1 MSNTVVMITTILYDY
16 FHTDVIG
23 QVVDLDGIQTVQARG
38 KDEQRVQFRLRD
50 ARLIIII
57 IYSC

>member
-1 MSNTVVMITTILYDY
+1 MITTILYDY

>member
-1 MSNTVVMITTILYDY
+1 MSNTVDILTTILYDY

-38 KDEQRVQFRLRD
+38 KDEQRVQFRCD

-57 IYSC
+57 IYS